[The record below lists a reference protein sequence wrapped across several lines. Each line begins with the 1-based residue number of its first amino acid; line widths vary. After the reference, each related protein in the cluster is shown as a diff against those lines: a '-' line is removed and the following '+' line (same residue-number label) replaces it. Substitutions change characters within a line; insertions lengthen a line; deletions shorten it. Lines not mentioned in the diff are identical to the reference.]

1 MKRSLLLLFSL
12 PFFLPAQNPFPALG
26 PVFKDDVIPRI
37 DILIPPDSL
46 DILLAPGNEQSNYHW
61 HATFIF
67 DNGELKDTVE
77 NIGFRLRGN
86 TSRYSAKKSF
96 KVSFN
101 TYEPGRNWEG
111 LDKLNLNG
119 EHNDPTIA
127 RSKACWDMLSWMEV
141 PAPRANHVELYIN
154 GQFRGL
160 YANVE
165 HIDEEFAQLRYGNN
179 DGNLYKCL
187 YPADLVY
194 KGPNPDLYKQEYGG
208 RRAYQLTINEEIDD
222 YSDLAHFIDVLN
234 NTPLNDLPCELEKVF
249 EVGNYLRAMAFDILS
264 GNWDGPI
271 YNKNNFYLYHNLAT
285 GKFEYIPYDL
295 DNTLGIDWLG
305 KDWGNLDIYNWKPG
319 EPRPLYTRLLAVP
332 AYRDRFSYY
341 MKKFIEGAFSTT
353 QLFPYLDNLKALISP
368 SAQADPF
375 RPLDYGF
382 TYAQFLSSFES
393 ALPFFHTPYGIKPYI
408 IQRRNTALQQLVLND
423 ISPIIS
429 QVKNNHPSA
438 YQDIYITA
446 HAEDDGALGLVELC
460 YQIDGQNL
468 SCIPMTDDGNGQFS
482 ALIPALNQPALF
494 EYYVRAA
501 DDAGQESVQPVCGL
515 RSVYIGAVAVPL
527 VVNELMA
534 SNSSTIA
541 DEAGEYDDWLE
552 IFSLSDVPLYLG
564 NYFLSDNENNPTK
577 WPMPD
582 FWIQPGQY
590 LVFWADEDQ
599 EQGELHTNF
608 KLSADG
614 EFIGIFSD
622 QGLIDGI
629 AFGPQ
634 ETDAAFGRIPN
645 GTGPFVRVGPT
656 PGAVNQAFSSVSENG
671 EAGLKIVLYPNPT
684 AGALTVEWGS
694 PAEAQIQ
701 VWSASGVRVYAG
713 VHAGGAA
720 SLDLNGIM
728 PGVYWVQVVGENR
741 GEGVEIFEV
750 RR

>member
-1 MKRSLLLLFSL
+1 M
-12 PFFLPAQNPFPALG
+12 G

-67 DNGELKDTVE
+67 DNGQLKDTVE

-101 TYEPGRNWEG
+101 TYEPGREWEG

-127 RSKACWDMLSWMEV
+127 RSKTCWDMLRSMEI

-194 KGPNPDLYKQEYGG
+194 KGSNPDLYKQEYGG

-222 YSDLAHFIDVLN
+222 YADLAHLIDVLN

-249 EVGNYLRAMAFDILS
+249 EADNYLRALAFDILS

-295 DNTLGIDWLG
+295 DNTLGIDWLD
-305 KDWGNLDIYNWKPG
+305 KDWGNLDIYNWKPN
-319 EPRPLYTRLLAVP
+319 EQRPLYTRLLAVP
-332 AYRDRFSYY
+332 EYRDRFSYY
-341 MKKFIEGAFSTT
+341 MKKFIDGSFSAT
-353 QLFPYLDNLKALISP
+353 QLFPYLDDLKALISP

-429 QVKNNHPSA
+429 QVKNNLPSA

-446 HAEDDGALGLVELC
+446 HAEDDGALGAVELC

-468 SCIPMTDDGNGQFS
+468 SCIPMTDDGGGQFS
-482 ALIPALNQPALF
+482 ILIPALNQAALL
-494 EYYVRAA
+494 EYYVRAT
-501 DDAGQESVQPVCGL
+501 DDTGQESVQPVCGL
-515 RSVYIGAVAVPL
+515 QPVYIGEAAVPL

-534 SNSSTIA
+534 GNSNAIA

-552 IFSLSDVPLYLG
+552 IFSLSDVPLFLG
-564 NYFLSDNENNPTK
+564 NYYLSDNENNPTK

-582 FWIQPGQY
+582 VWIQPGQY

-599 EQGELHTNF
+599 EQGDLHTNF

-634 ETDAAFGRIPN
+634 ETGAAFGRIPN
-645 GTGPFVRVGPT
+645 GTGPFVQVNPT
-656 PGAVNQAFSSVSENG
+656 PGAINQPFSSVSENG
-671 EAGLKIVLYPNPT
+671 SERLSITVFPNPT
-684 AGALTVEWGS
+684 TGNLTVQWGS
-694 PAEAQIQ
+694 PAEAQVQ
-701 VWSASGVRVYAG
+701 VWSATGLRVYAG
-713 VHAGGAA
+713 AHAGGTA
-720 SLDLNGIM
+720 SLDLSRLA
-728 PGVYWVQVVGENR
+728 PGAYWVQLVGENWSGR
-741 GEGVEIFEV
+741 GKVV
-750 RR
+750 VKK

>member
-1 MKRSLLLLFSL
+1 MKRSLLFLLLL
-12 PFFLPAQNPFPALG
+12 PLILPAQTPFPPMG

-37 DILIPPDSL
+37 DILLPPDSL

-86 TSRYSAKKSF
+86 TSRYADKKSF

-101 TYEPGRNWEG
+101 TYEPGRSWQG

-127 RSKACWDMLSWMEV
+127 RSKACWDMLRWMEV

-187 YPADLVY
+187 YPADLAY
-194 KGPNPDLYKQEYGG
+194 KGPDPDLYKQEYGG
-208 RRAYQLTINEEIDD
+208 RRAYQLTINEEVDD

-234 NTPLNDLPCELEKVF
+234 NTPLNSLPCELEKVF
-249 EVGNYLRAMAFDILS
+249 EVDNYLRVMAFDILS

-271 YNKNNFYLYHNLAT
+271 YNKNNFYLYHNLAS

-295 DNTLGIDWLG
+295 DNTLGIDWLD
-305 KDWGNLDIYNWKPG
+305 KDWGSLDIYSWKPN
-319 EPRPLYTRLLAVP
+319 EPRPIYTRLLAVP
-332 AYRDRFSYY
+332 EYRDRFSYY
-341 MKKFIEGAFSTT
+341 VKKFIDGPFSTT
-353 QLFPYLDNLKALISP
+353 QLFPYLDDLKALISP
-368 SAQADPF
+368 SAQSDPF

-382 TYAQFLSSFES
+382 TYAQFLSSYES

-446 HAEDDGALGLVELC
+446 RVEDDGSLGVVELC
-460 YQIDGQNL
+460 YQVDGQSQGCL
-468 SCIPMTDDGNGQFS
+468 SMTADGNGQFS
-482 ALIPALNQPALF
+482 TLIPALNQPALF
-494 EYYVRAA
+494 EYYIRAA

-515 RSVYIGAVAVPL
+515 HPVYIGAVAVPL

-534 SNSSTIA
+534 SNSNTIA
-541 DEAGEYDDWLE
+541 DEAGEYDDWIEL
-552 IFSLSDVPLYLG
+552 FSFSDVPLYLG
-564 NYFLSDNENNPTK
+564 NYYLSDNENNPAK

-590 LVFWADEDQ
+590 LIFWADEDQ
-599 EQGELHTNF
+599 EQGDLHTNF
-608 KLSADG
+608 KLGAGG
-614 EFIGIFSD
+614 EFVGIFSD

-645 GTGPFVRVGPT
+645 GTGPFVQVNPT
-656 PGAVNQAFSSVSENG
+656 PGAVNQPFSSVSENG
-671 EAGLKIVLYPNPT
+671 GGNATIVLYPNPT
-684 AGALTVEWGS
+684 TGAMTVEWGS

-701 VWSASGVRVYAG
+701 VWSATGVLVYAG

-720 SLDLNGIM
+720 RLDLSGLP
-728 PGVYWVQVVGENR
+728 PGAYWVQVVGENR
-741 GEGVEIFEV
+741 GWGVEIFVV